1 MHMRLLVDGLLS
13 PEASLGSPGIDEIR
27 WLKPVFPGDR
37 LRLRVTITAA
47 TPSRSKPFMG
57 SVIQHGEMLNQHGQV
72 VMSLK
77 AIGLFRRRPA
87 AAHAATAAPPAAKG

>member
-1 MHMRLLVDGLLS
+1 MRLLVDGLLA

-47 TPSRSKPFMG
+47 TPSRSKPSMG
-57 SVIQHGEMLNQHGQV
+57 SVIQHGEMFNQHGQV

-87 AAHAATAAPPAAKG
+87 GTAPAIEAPPPANT

>member
-87 AAHAATAAPPAAKG
+87 ATLAATAAPPAAKG